1 MRATTWVD
9 RITDEKNPWLNA
21 QKMEERGDFGS
32 AAALYLD
39 DASANLLA
47 EKLAKAALSA
57 SCAASCLDALGFSN
71 EARLVYSEVAQLY
84 YLHARRV
91 SRLSI
96 REWMWSLQQS
106 GQFHLA
112 CGEAEKAQAVY
123 NEYAVLAGR
132 VELFGEDR
140 KLRVF
145 EGEAERKPHP
155 GRDSPPPGDWA
166 DLMREVQRFL
176 ILRTTT
182 RAVKGPQTRGGT
194 LGTGKGAYPNYEKN
208 FANQLG

>member
-21 QKMEERGDFGS
+21 QKMEERGEFGS

-39 DASANLLA
+39 DASANLLS

-71 EARLVYSEVAQLY
+71 EARLIYSEVAQLY
-84 YLHARRV
+84 YLHAGRV
-91 SRLSI
+91 AKVSL
-96 REWMWSLQQS
+96 REWMWSLRQS
-106 GQFHLA
+106 GEFHLV

-123 NEYAVLAGR
+123 KEYAVLAGR
-132 VELFGEDR
+132 VELFGESR
-140 KLRVF
+140 KLRLF
-145 EGEAERKPHP
+145 EGELEPKLHSGP
-155 GRDSPPPGDWA
+155 DNPPPGDWTE
-166 DLMREVQRFL
+166 LMREVQRFL
-176 ILRTTT
+176 ILRTTA
-182 RAVKGPQTRGGT
+182 RAKAPQQRGAQRGSAKGG
-194 LGTGKGAYPNYEKN
+194 YPNYEKN